1 MAMISVAAMLEVGGM
16 LAVSSLKGQV
26 FFWVVGGDQNGAWME
41 RKVSIGTIARFDT
54 TNCVEMA
61 RMETFRGYF
70 ESTGNFKIGLQ
81 LTV

>member
-1 MAMISVAAMLEVGGM
+1 
-16 LAVSSLKGQV
+16 
-26 FFWVVGGDQNGAWME
+26 ME